1 VSQQYVIEFGS
12 GERAI
17 LEAEDTTWLGE
28 QVRQRPGPMALQVR
42 SDDTDDTEG
51 HWRAGPRVRVL
62 IEGDEEVEG
71 HAFAVHFPTAAEAD
85 AFRRRLLLA
94 GVLAGTVAV
103 GAAAGVGLANLPAS
117 DTGAGSTTTI
127 QATDVNRDIGLMDL
141 ANAAA
146 APAAAATDVD
156 ADVGLMDFANVAA
169 PAAAEAPAAEV
180 PQTGGPIP
188 R

>member
-1 VSQQYVIEFGS
+1 MLMSEQYVIEFGA

-17 LEAEDTTWLGE
+17 LEAEDATWLDE
-28 QVRQRPGPMALQVR
+28 RVRQRPGPMALKVR

-62 IEGDEEVEG
+62 IEGDDDVEG
-71 HAFAVHFPTAAEAD
+71 HSLAIHFPTAAEAD

-103 GAAAGVGLANLPAS
+103 GAAAGIGLANLPAS
-117 DTGAGSTTTI
+117 DAGTGSTTVV
-127 QATDVNRDIGLMDL
+127 QSSDANRDIGLMDL

-146 APAAAATDVD
+146 PAAAATDVD
-156 ADVGLMDFANVAA
+156 GDIGLMDFANAAA
-169 PAAAEAPAAEV
+169 PAAAPAAEV